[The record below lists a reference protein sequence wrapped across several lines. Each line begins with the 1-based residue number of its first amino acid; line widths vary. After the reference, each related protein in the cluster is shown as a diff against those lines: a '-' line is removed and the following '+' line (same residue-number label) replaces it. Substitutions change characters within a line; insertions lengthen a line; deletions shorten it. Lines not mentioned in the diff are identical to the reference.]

1 MRRSR
6 DVFEDVPFVEELQ
19 MTASVHQD
27 GSESGGNSQLSRTG
41 FNRYQTTLEQVGDRQ
56 NQEVRE
62 LKELHIVAEGVG

>member
-27 GSESGGNSQLSRTG
+27 GSESGGNSQL
-41 FNRYQTTLEQVGDRQ
+41 
-56 NQEVRE
+56 
-62 LKELHIVAEGVG
+62 